1 MNEIKSLDDVHP
13 DLHEAWHERAGIL
26 EYVDGLSREDAEA
39 AAWVWY
45 NAERENLSR
54 SIAM

>member
-13 DLHEAWHERAGIL
+13 DLYEAWHERAGIL

-45 NAERENLSR
+45 NTEREKLSR

>member
-13 DLHEAWHERAGIL
+13 DLHEAWHERAGIF
-26 EYVDGLSREDAEA
+26 EYVDGLSREDAEV

-45 NAERENLSR
+45 NAEKENLSR

>member
-1 MNEIKSLDDVHP
+1 MKEIKSLDDVHP
-13 DLHEAWHERAGIL
+13 DLYEAWHERAGIL

-39 AAWVWY
+39 AAWVWF
-45 NAERENLSR
+45 NTERENLSR